1 MPTSSKNKSLLVWFL
16 VVVVAFFV
24 LSAGSFEQPTAFEKI
39 SYSEMLTIISE
50 SGETNKDS
58 SIIIQG
64 NTWKLQVG
72 DKTFITTA
80 PLTDKVI
87 DDLSRHKHLEVRFLE
102 PKQPSIWLSVFITWL
117 PFLIIFYFA
126 YRFFSNASKNGG
138 GMGSRMDTFS
148 KSGATIIMPGADN
161 TKFSD
166 VAGCD
171 EAKEELED
179 LVDFLR
185 NPKKFTDMGSKLP
198 KGALLHG
205 PPGTGKTLLAKAMAG
220 EADVPFLLAAGS
232 DFVEMFVGVGAS
244 RVRDLFD
251 QAYSL
256 APCVVFIDEIDAIG
270 KKRGGP
276 GGSGNDEREQTL
288 NQMLVE
294 MDGFAE
300 NSGIIILAAT
310 NRVETLDRALTRPG
324 RFDRKVAV
332 GLPDVNGR
340 KEILNIHTRK
350 VPIHVDLDLDTISR
364 TTSGFSGAD
373 LANLVNEASILA
385 ALEEA
390 PVVDD
395 SHFDRARDKI
405 TMGKPRKSMKMSED
419 SRRATAIHEAGHALL
434 AYYLEDAD
442 PLHKVT
448 IIPHGRALGLTM
460 QLPEDDKYSWSKK
473 ENLAR
478 IKVLL
483 GGYVAEKMF
492 YGIEGTSTGVSNDL
506 LRAKQIAETMVKDY
520 GMGSVGPVYFGN
532 SDAYGNRGA
541 DMSDFTKEKFDQA
554 VNEIMNDALQSA
566 ENLLKEK
573 REHIVILT
581 NMLLQQDTVLETEL
595 EGMFGILDIYFE
607 DDQ

>member
-1 MPTSSKNKSLLVWFL
+1 MPINSKNKSLIIWFL
-16 VVVVAFFV
+16 VIIFV
-24 LSAGSFEQPTAFEKI
+24 FLVLGVGSHQAQPITEKLSYTQILKVIDRAGEQGLDA
-39 SYSEMLTIISE
+39 
-50 SGETNKDS
+50 
-58 SIIIQG
+58 SIVIQG
-64 NTWKLQVG
+64 TTWELQVE
-72 DKTFITTA
+72 DKVYLTTA
-80 PLTDKVI
+80 PLTDKTI
-87 DDLSRHKHLEVRFLE
+87 EDLAKHKNLEVRFLE
-102 PKQPSIWLSVFITWL
+102 PEKPSIWLSVFITWL
-117 PFLIIFYFA
+117 PFLVIFYFV
-126 YRFFSNASKNGG
+126 YRFLQNSSKGAPGNKLDQFG
-138 GMGSRMDTFS
+138 
-148 KSGATIIMPGADN
+148 KSGATIIMPGVDS
-161 TKFSD
+161 TQFSD

-185 NPKKFTDMGSKLP
+185 HPQKFTEMGSKLP
-198 KGALLHG
+198 KGVLLHG

-220 EADVPFLLAAGS
+220 EADVPFILTAGS
-232 DFVEMFVGVGAS
+232 DFVEMFVGIGAS

-251 QAYSL
+251 QAHQL

-288 NQMLVE
+288 NQILVE

-310 NRVETLDRALTRPG
+310 NRVDTLDRALTRPG
-324 RFDRKVAV
+324 RFDRKVSV
-332 GLPDVNGR
+332 GLPDAVGR
-340 KEILNIHTRK
+340 QQILTIHTRK
-350 VPIHVDLDLDTISR
+350 VPIHTDLDLELIAR
-364 TTSGFSGAD
+364 TTAGFSGAD
-373 LANLVNEASILA
+373 LANLVNEASIIA

-390 PVVDD
+390 PIVNND
-395 SHFDRARDKI
+395 HFDRARDKI
-405 TMGKPRKSMKMSED
+405 TMGKPRKSMKMTED

-483 GGYVAEKMF
+483 GGYIAEKMF
-492 YGIEGTSTGVSNDL
+492 YGIDGTSTGVSNDL
-506 LRAKQIAETMVKDY
+506 MRAKQIAETMVKDY
-520 GMGSVGPVYFGN
+520 GMGSVGPVYFG
-532 SDAYGNRGA
+532 STDTYGNRGA
-541 DMSDFTKEKFDQA
+541 DTSDLAKEEFDDA
-554 VNEIMNDALQSA
+554 VKEIMEQALREA
-566 ENLLKEK
+566 ERLLKEK

-581 NMLLQQDTVLETEL
+581 NMLLEQDTVLESEL

-607 DDQ
+607 DDE

>member
-1 MPTSSKNKSLLVWFL
+1 MPINSKNKSLIIWFL
-16 VVVVAFFV
+16 VIIFV
-24 LSAGSFEQPTAFEKI
+24 FLVLGAGSHQAQPITEKLSYTQILKVIDRAGEQGLDA
-39 SYSEMLTIISE
+39 
-50 SGETNKDS
+50 
-58 SIIIQG
+58 SIVIQG
-64 NTWKLQVG
+64 TTWELQVE
-72 DKTFITTA
+72 DKVYLTTA
-80 PLTDKVI
+80 PLTDKTI
-87 DDLSRHKHLEVRFLE
+87 EDLAKHKNLEVRFLE
-102 PKQPSIWLSVFITWL
+102 PEKPSIWLSVFITWL
-117 PFLIIFYFA
+117 PFLVIFYFV
-126 YRFFSNASKNGG
+126 YRFLQNSSKGAPGNKLDQFG
-138 GMGSRMDTFS
+138 
-148 KSGATIIMPGADN
+148 KSGATIIMPGVDS
-161 TKFSD
+161 TQFSD

-185 NPKKFTDMGSKLP
+185 HPQKFTEMGSKLP
-198 KGALLHG
+198 KGVLLHG

-220 EADVPFLLAAGS
+220 EADVPFILTAGS
-232 DFVEMFVGVGAS
+232 DFVEMFVGIGAS

-251 QAYSL
+251 QAHQL

-288 NQMLVE
+288 NQILVE

-310 NRVETLDRALTRPG
+310 NRVDTLDRALTRPG
-324 RFDRKVAV
+324 RFDRKVSV
-332 GLPDVNGR
+332 GLPDAVGR
-340 KEILNIHTRK
+340 QQILTIHTRK
-350 VPIHVDLDLDTISR
+350 VPIHTDLDLELIAR
-364 TTSGFSGAD
+364 TTAGFSGAD
-373 LANLVNEASILA
+373 LANLVNEASIIA

-390 PVVDD
+390 PIVNND
-395 SHFDRARDKI
+395 HFDRARDKI
-405 TMGKPRKSMKMSED
+405 TMGKPRKSMKMTED

-483 GGYVAEKMF
+483 GGYIAEKMF
-492 YGIEGTSTGVSNDL
+492 YGIDGTSTGVSNDL
-506 LRAKQIAETMVKDY
+506 MRAKQIAETMVKDY
-520 GMGSVGPVYFGN
+520 GMGSVGPVYFG
-532 SDAYGNRGA
+532 STDTYGNRGA
-541 DMSDFTKEKFDQA
+541 DTSDLAKEEFDDA
-554 VNEIMNDALQSA
+554 VKEIMEQALREA
-566 ENLLKEK
+566 ERLLKEK

-581 NMLLQQDTVLETEL
+581 NMLLEQDTVLESEL

-607 DDQ
+607 DDE

>member
-1 MPTSSKNKSLLVWFL
+1 MPINSKNKSLIIWFL
-16 VVVVAFFV
+16 VVLIVFSI
-24 LSAGSFEQPTAFEKI
+24 LSIGSHTVEPIAEKV
-39 SYSEMLTIISE
+39 SYSQIIKILDKVEDQGNSATIV
-50 SGETNKDS
+50 
-58 SIIIQG
+58 IQG
-64 NTWKLQVG
+64 TSWRVTVE
-72 DKTFITTA
+72 DKVYITTA
-80 PLTDKVI
+80 PLTDTI
-87 DDLSRHKHLEVRFLE
+87 IEDLGKHKNLEIRFVE
-102 PKQPSIWLSVFITWL
+102 PKKPSILLDIFITWL
-117 PFLIIFYFA
+117 PFVIIFYFI
-126 YRFFSNASKNGG
+126 YRFMKSTSKQGG
-138 GMGSRMDTFS
+138 PAGRMDQFG
-148 KSGATIIMPGADN
+148 KSGASIIMPGID
-161 TKFSD
+161 TTRFDD

-185 NPKKFTDMGSKLP
+185 HPRKFNDMGSKLP
-198 KGALLHG
+198 KGVLLHG

-220 EADVPFLLAAGS
+220 EANVPFILTDGS
-232 DFVEMFVGVGAS
+232 AFVEMFVGVGAS

-251 QAYSL
+251 QAHSL

-288 NQMLVE
+288 NQILVE

-300 NSGIIILAAT
+300 NAGIIILAAT
-310 NRVETLDRALTRPG
+310 NRVDTLDNALTRPG
-324 RFDRKVAV
+324 RFDRKVSV
-332 GLPDVNGR
+332 GLPDAGGR
-340 KEILNIHTRK
+340 EEILKIHTRK
-350 VPIHVDLDLDTISR
+350 VPIHTDLNLELIAR
-364 TTSGFSGAD
+364 TTAGFSGAD
-373 LANLVNEASILA
+373 LANLVNEASIIA

-390 PVVDD
+390 PVVNDD
-395 SHFDRARDKI
+395 HFDRARDKI
-405 TMGKPRKSMKMSED
+405 TMGKPRKSMKMTEE

-478 IKVLL
+478 IQVLF
-483 GGYVAEKMF
+483 GGYIAEKMF

-506 LRAKQIAETMVKDY
+506 MRAKQIAETMVKDY
-520 GMGSVGPVYFGN
+520 GMGSVGPVYFG
-532 SDAYGNRGA
+532 STSTYGNRGA
-541 DMSDFTKEKFDQA
+541 DTSDLAKEEFDEA
-554 VNEIMNDALQSA
+554 VKEIMDDALRSA
-566 ENLLKEK
+566 ERLLKEK

-581 NMLLQQDTVLETEL
+581 NMLLEQDTVLADEL

-607 DDQ
+607 EDE

>member
-1 MPTSSKNKSLLVWFL
+1 MDLGSKNKSLIIWFI
-16 VVVVAFFV
+16 VVIAVFII
-24 LSAGSFEQPTAFEKI
+24 LSTGSHVQPSASEKV
-39 SYSEMLTIISE
+39 SYSEMLLIISD
-50 SGETNKDS
+50 SDKASKSS
-58 SIIIQG
+58 SITIQG
-64 NTWKLQVG
+64 NTWKLKVE
-72 DKTFITTA
+72 DKTYVTTA

-87 DDLSRHKHLEVRFLE
+87 DDLSQHKNLELRFLE
-102 PKQPSIWLSVFITWL
+102 PKQPSIWLSAFITWL

-126 YRFFSNASKNGG
+126 YRFFQNMSKGGASGRMDKFGKSNA
-138 GMGSRMDTFS
+138 TV
-148 KSGATIIMPGADN
+148 ILPGVDN
-161 TKFSD
+161 TRFAD

-179 LVDFLR
+179 LVEFLR
-185 NPKKFTDMGSKLP
+185 SPQKFTDMGSKLP
-198 KGALLHG
+198 KGVLLHG

-220 EADVPFLLAAGS
+220 EAEVPFLLAAGS

-251 QAYSL
+251 QAYQL

-276 GGSGNDEREQTL
+276 GGGGNDEREQTL

-294 MDGFAE
+294 MDGFAD

-310 NRVETLDRALTRPG
+310 NRVEMLDRALTRPG
-324 RFDRKVAV
+324 RFDRKVSV

-340 KEILNIHTRK
+340 QQILKIHTRN
-350 VPIHVDLDLDTISR
+350 VPIATDLDLELVAK
-364 TTSGFSGAD
+364 TTPGFSGAD
-373 LANLVNEASILA
+373 LSNLVNEASIIA
-385 ALEEA
+385 ALDGA
-390 PVVDD
+390 PVVDNE
-395 SHFDRARDKI
+395 HFDQARDKV
-405 TMGKPRKSMKMSED
+405 TMGKPRKSMNMSEE

-478 IKVLL
+478 IQVLL
-483 GGYVAEKMF
+483 GGYIAEKMF

-532 SDAYGNRGA
+532 ADAYGNRGA
-541 DMSDFTKEKFDQA
+541 DMSDFTKEQFDTA
-554 VNEIMNDALQSA
+554 VNEIMTQALRDA
-566 ENLLKEK
+566 EELLKEK

-581 NMLLQQDTVLETEL
+581 NMLLEQDTVLEEEL
-595 EGMFGILDIYFE
+595 EGMFGLLDIYLEE
-607 DDQ
+607 DE

>member
-1 MPTSSKNKSLLVWFL
+1 MPISSKNKSLVIWFI

-24 LSAGSFEQPTAFEKI
+24 LSVGTFEPPTAVEKV
-39 SYSEMLTIISE
+39 SYTQIIKLAE
-50 SGETNKDS
+50 EAEEARKDA
-58 SIIIQG
+58 SILIQG
-64 NTWKLQVG
+64 NQWELKIEG
-72 DKTFITTA
+72 KTYITTA
-80 PLTDKVI
+80 PLTDKTI
-87 DDLSRHKHLEVRFLE
+87 EDLSKHKNLEIRFLE
-102 PKQPSIWLSVFITWL
+102 PKQPSIWVTALISWL
-117 PFLIIFYFA
+117 PFLIIFYFV
-126 YRFFSNASKNGG
+126 YRFFKNAPKLGG
-138 GMGSRMDTFS
+138 AADRMSDFG
-148 KSGATIIMPGADN
+148 KSGATIIMPGIDN
-161 TKFSD
+161 TKFGD

-179 LVDFLR
+179 LVEFLR
-185 NPKKFTDMGSKLP
+185 NPKRFTDMGSKLP
-198 KGALLHG
+198 KGVLLHG

-220 EADVPFLLAAGS
+220 EAEVPFLLAAGS

-251 QAYSL
+251 QAYQL

-270 KKRGGP
+270 KKRGGLS
-276 GGSGNDEREQTL
+276 GGGNDEREQTL

-294 MDGFAE
+294 MDGFAD

-310 NRVETLDRALTRPG
+310 NRAEMLDRALTRPG
-324 RFDRKVAV
+324 RFDRKVSV
-332 GLPDVNGR
+332 GLPDANGR
-340 KEILNIHTRK
+340 KQILKIHTRN
-350 VPIHVDLDLDTISR
+350 VPVAKGLDLELIAK
-364 TTSGFSGAD
+364 TTPGFSGAD
-373 LANLVNEASILA
+373 LSNLVNEASIIA
-385 ALEEA
+385 ALDEA
-390 PVVDD
+390 PVVENY
-395 SHFDRARDKI
+395 HFDQARDKV
-405 TMGKPRKSMKMSED
+405 TMGKPRKSMNMSEE

-473 ENLAR
+473 ENIAR

-532 SDAYGNRGA
+532 TDAYGNRGA
-541 DMSDFTKEKFDQA
+541 DISDFTKEQFDTA
-554 VNEIMNDALQSA
+554 VNEIMTQALREA
-566 ENLLKEK
+566 EELLKEK

-581 NMLLQQDTVLETEL
+581 NMLLEQDTVLETEL
-595 EGMFGILDIYFE
+595 EGMFGLLDIYFE
-607 DDQ
+607 ED

>member
-1 MPTSSKNKSLLVWFL
+1 MGLDSKNKSLIIWFI
-16 VVVVAFFV
+16 VVVVAFFI
-24 LSAGSFEQPTAFEKI
+24 LSVGTFEPPTSIEKV
-39 SYSEMLTIISE
+39 SYTEIVKIIADSDE
-50 SGETNKDS
+50 ANKS
-58 SIIIQG
+58 ASIVIQG
-64 NTWKLQVG
+64 NNWKLKINDQTYV
-72 DKTFITTA
+72 TIA

-87 DDLSRHKHLEVRFLE
+87 NDLSEYKNLEIRFLE
-102 PKQPSIWLSVFITWL
+102 PRQPSVWLSAFITWL
-117 PFLIIFYFA
+117 PFLIIFYFV
-126 YRFFSNASKNGG
+126 YRFLKNA
-138 GMGSRMDTFS
+138 D
-148 KSGATIIMPGADN
+148 KSGAAGKMDKFGKSNATVIMPGVDN
-161 TKFSD
+161 TRFED

-179 LVDFLR
+179 LVEFLK
-185 NPKKFTDMGSKLP
+185 NPKKFTDMGSNLP
-198 KGALLHG
+198 KGVLLHG

-220 EADVPFLLAAGS
+220 EAEVPFLLAAGS

-251 QAYSL
+251 QAYKL

-270 KKRGGP
+270 KKRGGT
-276 GGSGNDEREQTL
+276 GNGGNDEREQTL

-294 MDGFAE
+294 MDGFAD
-300 NSGIIILAAT
+300 NSGIIMLAAT
-310 NRVETLDRALTRPG
+310 NRVDTLDRALTRPG
-324 RFDRKVAV
+324 RFDRKVSV
-332 GLPDVNGR
+332 GLPDVLGR
-340 KEILNIHTRK
+340 KQILKIHTKK
-350 VPIHVDLDLDTISR
+350 VPIHTDLDLDTLSK

-385 ALEEA
+385 ALDEA

-405 TMGKPRKSMKMSED
+405 TMGKPRKSMKMSEE
-419 SRRATAIHEAGHALL
+419 SRRATAIHEAGHALV
-434 AYYLEDAD
+434 AYYLDDAD

-478 IKVLL
+478 IQVLF
-483 GGYVAEKMF
+483 GGYIAEKMF

-506 LRAKQIAETMVKDY
+506 MRAKQIAETMVKDY
-520 GMGSVGPVYFGN
+520 GMGSVGPVYFG
-532 SDAYGNRGA
+532 STDTYGNRGA
-541 DMSDFTKEKFDQA
+541 DASDLAKEEFDEA
-554 VNEIMNDALQSA
+554 VKEIMNDALRSA
-566 ENLLKEK
+566 ERLLKEK

-581 NMLLQQDTVLETEL
+581 NMLLEQDTVLAEEL

-607 DDQ
+607 EDE

>member
-1 MPTSSKNKSLLVWFL
+1 MPISSKNKSLVIWLIVVLVAFL
-16 VVVVAFFV
+16 ILSVGARTAPPSTERVSYTRILQVVAAADA
-24 LSAGSFEQPTAFEKI
+24 SNTDA
-39 SYSEMLTIISE
+39 
-50 SGETNKDS
+50 
-58 SIIIQG
+58 SIVIQG
-64 NTWKLQVG
+64 NTWELKVE
-72 DKTFITTA
+72 DKTYTTIA
-80 PLTDKVI
+80 PLTDKTI
-87 DDLSRHKHLEVRFLE
+87 EDLSKHKGLEVRFKE
-102 PKQPSIWLSVFITWL
+102 PEKPSIWLNIFITWL
-117 PFLIIFYFA
+117 PFIIIFYFV
-126 YRFFSNASKNGG
+126 YRFFKNSPKGG
-138 GMGSRMDTFS
+138 GVGGKMDNFG
-148 KSGATIIMPGADN
+148 KSGATIIMPGIDN
-161 TKFSD
+161 TRFED

-179 LVDFLR
+179 LVEFLR
-185 NPKKFTDMGSKLP
+185 NPRKFTEMGSKLP

-220 EADVPFLLAAGS
+220 EAEVPFILAAGS
-232 DFVEMFVGVGAS
+232 DFVEMFVGIGAA

-251 QAYSL
+251 QAHSL

-276 GGSGNDEREQTL
+276 GSGGSDEREQTL

-300 NSGIIILAAT
+300 NSGIIVLAAT
-310 NRVETLDRALTRPG
+310 NRVDTLDRALTRPG
-324 RFDRKVAV
+324 RFDRKVSV
-332 GLPDVNGR
+332 GLPDANGR
-340 KEILNIHTRK
+340 QQILKIHTRD
-350 VPIHVDLDLDTISR
+350 VPIDMDLDLETIAK
-364 TTSGFSGAD
+364 TTAGFSGAD
-373 LANLVNEASILA
+373 LANLVNEASIIA

-395 SHFDRARDKI
+395 DHFEQARDKV
-405 TMGKPRKSMKMSED
+405 TMGKPRKSMKMTDE

-483 GGYVAEKMF
+483 GGYIAEKMF
-492 YGIEGTSTGVSNDL
+492 YGIDGTSTGVSNDL
-506 LRAKQIAETMVKDY
+506 MRAKQIAETMVKDY
-520 GMGSVGPVYFGN
+520 GMGSVGPVYFG
-532 SDAYGNRGA
+532 STDTYGNRGA
-541 DMSDFTKEKFDQA
+541 DTSDLAKEEFDDA
-554 VNEIMNDALQSA
+554 VKEIMEQALREA
-566 ENLLKEK
+566 ERLLKEK

-581 NMLLQQDTVLETEL
+581 NMLLEQDTVLESEL

-607 DDQ
+607 DDE

>member
-1 MPTSSKNKSLLVWFL
+1 MNLGSKNKSLIIWFI
-16 VVVVAFFV
+16 VVVVTFLI
-24 LSAGSFEQPTAFEKI
+24 LSVGTFEPPTAIEKV
-39 SYSEMLTIISE
+39 SYTEILKIITE
-50 SGETNKDS
+50 SGEANKGA
-58 SIIIQG
+58 SIVIQG
-64 NTWKLQVG
+64 NKRKLQVE
-72 DKTFITTA
+72 DRTYVTTA
-80 PLTDKVI
+80 PLTDKTI
-87 DDLSRHKHLEVRFLE
+87 SDLSAHKNLEVRFLE
-102 PKQPSIWLSVFITWL
+102 PEQPSIWLSVFITWL
-117 PFLIIFYFA
+117 PFLVIFYFI
-126 YRFFSNASKNGG
+126 YRFFQNAG
-138 GMGSRMDTFS
+138 
-148 KSGATIIMPGADN
+148 KSGIGGKMDKFGKSSATVIMPGVDN
-161 TKFSD
+161 TRFSD

-179 LVDFLR
+179 LVEFLR
-185 NPKKFTDMGSKLP
+185 NPKKCTDMGSTLP
-198 KGALLHG
+198 KGVLLHG

-220 EADVPFLLAAGS
+220 EAEVPFLLAAGS

-251 QAYSL
+251 QAYKL

-276 GGSGNDEREQTL
+276 GNGGNDEREQTL

-294 MDGFAE
+294 MDGFAD
-300 NSGIIILAAT
+300 NSGIIMLAAT
-310 NRVETLDRALTRPG
+310 NLVDTLDRALTRPG
-324 RFDRKVAV
+324 RFDRKVSV
-332 GLPDVNGR
+332 GLPDALGR
-340 KEILNIHTRK
+340 KQILKIHTKK
-350 VPIHVDLDLDTISR
+350 VPIHTKLDLDTLSK
-364 TTSGFSGAD
+364 TTAGFSGAD

-390 PVVDD
+390 PLVDD
-395 SHFDRARDKI
+395 SHFDRARDKV
-405 TMGKPRKSMKMSED
+405 TMGKPRKSMKMSEE

-478 IKVLL
+478 IQVLL
-483 GGYVAEKMF
+483 GGYIAEKMF

-520 GMGSVGPVYFGN
+520 GMGSVGPVYFG
-532 SDAYGNRGA
+532 STDTYGNRGA
-541 DMSDFTKEKFDQA
+541 DTSDLAKEEFDEA
-554 VNEIMNDALQSA
+554 VKEIMEQSLREA
-566 ENLLKEK
+566 ERLLKEK

-581 NMLLQQDTVLETEL
+581 NMLLQQDTVLESEL
-595 EGMFGILDIYFE
+595 EGMFGILDIYFDE
-607 DDQ
+607 DL

>member
-1 MPTSSKNKSLLVWFL
+1 MPFSSKNKSLLIWF
-16 VVVVAFFV
+16 VVVIAVFII
-24 LSAGSFEQPTAFEKI
+24 LSAGSQVQTQAFEKV
-39 SYSEMLTIISE
+39 SYSEMLVIISD
-50 SGETNKDS
+50 SDKASKSS
-58 SIIIQG
+58 SITIQG
-64 NTWKLQVG
+64 NTWKLKVG
-72 DKTFITTA
+72 DKSYVTTA

-87 DDLSRHKHLEVRFLE
+87 DDLSRHKSLELRFLE

-126 YRFFSNASKNGG
+126 YRFFQNMSKGGSAGKMDKFGKSNA
-138 GMGSRMDTFS
+138 TV
-148 KSGATIIMPGADN
+148 ILPGVDS
-161 TKFSD
+161 TRFDD

-179 LVDFLR
+179 LVEFLR
-185 NPKKFTDMGSKLP
+185 SPQKFTDMGSKLP
-198 KGALLHG
+198 KGVLLHG

-220 EADVPFLLAAGS
+220 EAEVPFLLAAGS

-251 QAYSL
+251 QAHML
-256 APCVVFIDEIDAIG
+256 APCVVFIDEVDAIG
-270 KKRGGP
+270 KKRGGNGP
-276 GGSGNDEREQTL
+276 GGNDEREQTL

-294 MDGFAE
+294 MDGFAD

-324 RFDRKVAV
+324 RFDRKVSV
-332 GLPDVNGR
+332 GLPDVGGR
-340 KEILNIHTRK
+340 QQILKIHTRN
-350 VPIHVDLDLDTISR
+350 VPIATDLDLELIAK
-364 TTSGFSGAD
+364 TTPGFSGAD
-373 LANLVNEASILA
+373 LSNLVNEASIIA
-385 ALEEA
+385 ALDGA
-390 PVVDD
+390 PVVDNE
-395 SHFDRARDKI
+395 HFDQARDKV
-405 TMGKPRKSMKMSED
+405 TMGKPRKSMNMSEE

-478 IKVLL
+478 IQVLF
-483 GGYVAEKMF
+483 GGYIAEKMF

-506 LRAKQIAETMVKDY
+506 MRAKQIAETMVKDY
-520 GMGSVGPVYFGN
+520 GMGSVGPVYFG
-532 SDAYGNRGA
+532 STDTYGNRGA
-541 DMSDFTKEKFDQA
+541 DTSDLAKEEFDEA
-554 VNEIMNDALQSA
+554 VKEIMEQSLREA
-566 ENLLKEK
+566 ERLLKEK

-581 NMLLQQDTVLETEL
+581 NMLLQQDTVLAEEL

-607 DDQ
+607 EDE

>member
-1 MPTSSKNKSLLVWFL
+1 MFVSNKNKSLITWFI
-16 VVVVAFFV
+16 VVIVAFFI
-24 LSAGSFEQPTAFEKI
+24 LSVGTFEKPKASERV
-39 SYSEMLTIISE
+39 SYTEILKIISE
-50 SGETNKDS
+50 TSETNKGA
-58 SIIIQG
+58 SIVIQG
-64 NTWKLQVG
+64 NNWELKIE
-72 DKTFITTA
+72 DKTYLATA
-80 PLTDKVI
+80 PLTDKTI
-87 DDLSRHKHLEVRFLE
+87 EALAQHNNLEVRFLE
-102 PKQPSIWLSVFITWL
+102 PKAPSIWLNLFITWL
-117 PFLIIFYFA
+117 PFIIIFYFV
-126 YRFFSNASKNGG
+126 YRFFQNAPKGG
-138 GMGSRMDTFS
+138 AAGKMDQFG
-148 KSGATIIMPGADN
+148 KSGATVIMPGVDN
-161 TKFSD
+161 TRFDD

-185 NPKKFTDMGSKLP
+185 NPRKFTEMGSKLP
-198 KGALLHG
+198 KGVLLHG

-220 EADVPFLLAAGS
+220 EAEVPFLLVAGS

-251 QAYSL
+251 KAHAL
-256 APCVVFIDEIDAIG
+256 APCVVFVDEIDAIG

-276 GGSGNDEREQTL
+276 GGSGSDEREQTL

-294 MDGFAE
+294 MDGFEE
-300 NSGIIILAAT
+300 NSGIIMLAAT
-310 NRVETLDRALTRPG
+310 NRVDTLDRALTRPG
-324 RFDRKVAV
+324 RFDRKVSV
-332 GLPDVNGR
+332 GLPDAEGR
-340 KEILNIHTRK
+340 KQILKIHTQR
-350 VPIHVDLDLDTISR
+350 VPIHTDLDLDTISR
-364 TTSGFSGAD
+364 TTAGFSGAD
-373 LANLVNEASILA
+373 LANLVNEASIIA

-390 PVVDD
+390 PVVND

-405 TMGKPRKSMKMSED
+405 TMGKPRVSMKMSED

-483 GGYVAEKMF
+483 GGYIAEKMF
-492 YGIEGTSTGVSNDL
+492 YGIDGTSTGVSNDL
-506 LRAKQIAETMVKDY
+506 MRAKQIAETMVKDY
-520 GMGSVGPVYFGN
+520 GMGSIGPVYFG
-532 SDAYGNRGA
+532 STDTYGNRGA
-541 DMSDFTKEKFDQA
+541 DTSDLAKEEFDDA
-554 VNEIMNDALQSA
+554 VKEIMEQALREA
-566 ENLLKEK
+566 ERLLKEK

-581 NMLLQQDTVLETEL
+581 NMLLQQDTVLESEL

-607 DDQ
+607 DDE

>member
-1 MPTSSKNKSLLVWFL
+1 MPISSKNKSLVIWFI

-24 LSAGSFEQPTAFEKI
+24 LSVGTFEPPTAVEKV
-39 SYSEMLTIISE
+39 SYTQIIKLAE
-50 SGETNKDS
+50 EAEEARKDA
-58 SIIIQG
+58 SILIQG
-64 NTWKLQVG
+64 NQWELKIEG
-72 DKTFITTA
+72 KTYITTA
-80 PLTDKVI
+80 PLTDKTI
-87 DDLSRHKHLEVRFLE
+87 EDLSKHKNLEIRFLE
-102 PKQPSIWLSVFITWL
+102 PKQPSIWVTALISWL
-117 PFLIIFYFA
+117 PFLIIFYFV
-126 YRFFSNASKNGG
+126 YRFFKNAPKLGG
-138 GMGSRMDTFS
+138 AADRMSDFG
-148 KSGATIIMPGADN
+148 KSGATIIMPGIDN
-161 TKFSD
+161 TKFGD

-179 LVDFLR
+179 LVEFLR
-185 NPKKFTDMGSKLP
+185 NPKRFTDMGSNLP
-198 KGALLHG
+198 KGVLLHG

-220 EADVPFLLAAGS
+220 EAEVPFLLAAGS

-251 QAYSL
+251 QAYQL

-270 KKRGGP
+270 KKRGGLS
-276 GGSGNDEREQTL
+276 GGGNDEREQTL

-294 MDGFAE
+294 MDGFAD

-310 NRVETLDRALTRPG
+310 NRAEMLDRALTRPG
-324 RFDRKVAV
+324 RFDRKVSV
-332 GLPDVNGR
+332 GLPDANGR
-340 KEILNIHTRK
+340 KQILKIHTRN
-350 VPIHVDLDLDTISR
+350 VPVAKGLDLELIAK
-364 TTSGFSGAD
+364 TTPGFSGAD
-373 LANLVNEASILA
+373 LSNLVNEASIIA
-385 ALEEA
+385 ALDEA
-390 PVVDD
+390 PVVENY
-395 SHFDRARDKI
+395 HFDQARDKV
-405 TMGKPRKSMKMSED
+405 TMGKPRKSMNMSEEA
-419 SRRATAIHEAGHALL
+419 RRATAIHEAGHALL

-473 ENLAR
+473 ENIAR

-532 SDAYGNRGA
+532 TDAYGNRGA
-541 DMSDFTKEKFDQA
+541 DISDFTKEQFDTA
-554 VNEIMNDALQSA
+554 VNEIMTQALREA
-566 ENLLKEK
+566 EELLKEK

-581 NMLLQQDTVLETEL
+581 NMLLEQDTVLETEL
-595 EGMFGILDIYFE
+595 EGMFGLLDIYFE
-607 DDQ
+607 ED

>member
-1 MPTSSKNKSLLVWFL
+1 MPFSSKNKSLLIWFL
-16 VVVVAFFV
+16 VVLAAFVILSVGSHQPHHSVNKVSYTEMIKV
-24 LSAGSFEQPTAFEKI
+24 LEDARSSRTSA
-39 SYSEMLTIISE
+39 
-50 SGETNKDS
+50 
-58 SIIIQG
+58 SITIQG
-64 NTWKLQVG
+64 NSWKLVTK
-72 DKTFITTA
+72 DVVYVTTA
-80 PLTDKVI
+80 PLTDGI
-87 DDLSRHKHLEVRFLE
+87 IEDLSKHENLEVRFIE
-102 PKQPSIWLSVFITWL
+102 PPEPSIWVSVFITWL
-117 PFLIIFYFA
+117 PFLIIFYFL
-126 YRFFSNASKNGG
+126 YRFFKNSAKGAGG
-138 GMGSRMDTFS
+138 AAGRMDAFG
-148 KSGATIIMPGADN
+148 KSSATLIMPGLDT
-161 TKFSD
+161 TKFED

-179 LVDFLR
+179 LVEFLR

-198 KGALLHG
+198 KGVLLHG

-220 EADVPFLLAAGS
+220 EAEVPFLLAAGS

-251 QAYSL
+251 QAHQL

-276 GGSGNDEREQTL
+276 GTGGNDEREQTL

-294 MDGFAE
+294 MDGFGE

-310 NRVETLDRALTRPG
+310 NRVETLDKALTRPG
-324 RFDRKVAV
+324 RFDRKVSV
-332 GLPDVNGR
+332 GLPDAGGR
-340 KEILNIHTRK
+340 KEILKIHTRK
-350 VPIHVDLDLDTISR
+350 VPIHTNLDLEMIAR

-373 LANLVNEASILA
+373 LANLVNEASIIA

-395 SHFDRARDKI
+395 DHFDRARDKI
-405 TMGKPRKSMKMSED
+405 TMGKPRKSMAMSES

-473 ENLAR
+473 ENIAR

-483 GGYVAEKMF
+483 GGYIAEKMF

-532 SDAYGNRGA
+532 ADAYGNRGA
-541 DMSDFTKEKFDQA
+541 DMSDFTKEQFDTA
-554 VNEIMNDALQSA
+554 VNEIMTQALREA
-566 ENLLKEK
+566 EELLKEK

-581 NMLLQQDTVLETEL
+581 NMLLEQDTVLEEEL
-595 EGMFGILDIYFE
+595 EGMFGLLDIYFE
-607 DDQ
+607 ED

>member
-1 MPTSSKNKSLLVWFL
+1 MTINSKNKSLIIWFL
-16 VVVVAFFV
+16 VIVFV
-24 LSAGSFEQPTAFEKI
+24 FIVLGVGSHQAQSITEKLSYTQILKVIDRAEEQGLDA
-39 SYSEMLTIISE
+39 
-50 SGETNKDS
+50 
-58 SIIIQG
+58 SIVIQG
-64 NTWKLQVG
+64 TTWELQVE
-72 DKTFITTA
+72 DKVYLTTA
-80 PLTDKVI
+80 PLTDKTI
-87 DDLSRHKHLEVRFLE
+87 EDLAKHKNLEVRFLE
-102 PKQPSIWLSVFITWL
+102 PEKPSVWLNVFITWL
-117 PFLIIFYFA
+117 PFLVIFYFV
-126 YRFFSNASKNGG
+126 YRFLQNSSKGAPGNKLDHFG
-138 GMGSRMDTFS
+138 
-148 KSGATIIMPGADN
+148 KSGATIIMPGVDN
-161 TKFSD
+161 TQFSD

-185 NPKKFTDMGSKLP
+185 HPQKFTEMGSKLP
-198 KGALLHG
+198 KGVLLHG

-220 EADVPFLLAAGS
+220 EADVPFILTAGS
-232 DFVEMFVGVGAS
+232 DFVEMFVGIGAS

-251 QAYSL
+251 QAHQL

-288 NQMLVE
+288 NQILVE

-310 NRVETLDRALTRPG
+310 NRVDTLDRALTRPG
-324 RFDRKVAV
+324 RFDRKVSV
-332 GLPDVNGR
+332 GLPDAVGR
-340 KEILNIHTRK
+340 QQILTIHTRK
-350 VPIHVDLDLDTISR
+350 VPIHTDLDLELIAR
-364 TTSGFSGAD
+364 TTAGFSGAD
-373 LANLVNEASILA
+373 LANLVNEASIIA

-390 PVVDD
+390 PIVNND
-395 SHFDRARDKI
+395 HFDRARDKI
-405 TMGKPRKSMKMSED
+405 TMGKPRKSMKMTDE

-483 GGYVAEKMF
+483 GGYIAEKMF
-492 YGIEGTSTGVSNDL
+492 YGIDGTSTGVSNDL
-506 LRAKQIAETMVKDY
+506 MRAKQIAETMVKDY
-520 GMGSVGPVYFGN
+520 GMGSVGPVYFG
-532 SDAYGNRGA
+532 STDTYGNRGA
-541 DMSDFTKEKFDQA
+541 DTSDLAKEEFDDA
-554 VNEIMNDALQSA
+554 VKEIMEQALREA
-566 ENLLKEK
+566 ERLLKEK

-581 NMLLQQDTVLETEL
+581 NMLLEQDTVLESEL

-607 DDQ
+607 DDE